1 MIGTTGTTSYFFTAT
16 RFAEPST
23 TTNPHLLRVG
33 FFDTASG
40 GPVVDGAWFE
50 YTHTLNEGRWYC
62 RSNNGDS
69 VTGAFD
75 SGITFVGNTWYDMK
89 IVVGRDSN
97 STAVATYYIND
108 VSVGSLTGNRLPV
121 GLLRETGCGWMYYR
135 TGTGLQITG
144 DIDYMLYVM
153 ERSG

>member
-1 MIGTTGTTSYFFTAT
+1 
-16 RFAEPST
+16 
-23 TTNPHLLRVG
+23 
-33 FFDTASG
+33 
-40 GPVVDGAWFE
+40 
-50 YTHTLNEGRWYC
+50 
-62 RSNNGDS
+62 
-69 VTGAFD
+69 VTDAFD